1 MDDRVSVVTH
11 ALEWMGVRALYR
23 NLSLGALGFR
33 LPLQEAVEMA
43 KIGGF
48 QGIEIS
54 IIEIEEILKSK
65 RIDEVRRLAEEN
77 GLRFGGWGL
86 PVNFR
91 GDLDTYRAD
100 LGKLPSYAKI
110 AEEIGCNRVFTW
122 LLPFSDELPFKE
134 NFEFHVDRLRPIAE
148 ILEDHKCGFGLEFV
162 GPKTSRINHKY
173 EFIYTM
179 DGMLRLCD
187 EIGTGNLGLLLD
199 SWHWYTTY
207 GTTGQVKKLKS
218 EQVVYVHINDAPS
231 GIPIEEQID
240 NVRCLPGE
248 TGVIDLVG
256 FLRALREI
264 GYDGPVTP
272 EPFSRKLKEVTAVE
286 AVKLTGKHLCE
297 VWEEAGIS

>member
-1 MDDRVSVVTH
+1 
-11 ALEWMGVRALYR
+11 LYK

-33 LPLQEAVEMA
+33 LTLQEAVEMA

-48 QGIEIS
+48 QGIEIN

-65 RIDEVRRLAEEN
+65 QINEVKNLVEEN
-77 GLRFGGWGL
+77 GLKFGGWVL
-86 PVNFR
+86 PAHFR
-91 GDLDTYRAD
+91 GDLDTYRED
-100 LGKLPSYAKI
+100 LEKLPSH
-110 AEEIGCNRVFTW
+110 AELAERLGCRRVFTW
-122 LLPFSDELPFKE
+122 LLPYSDELPFEE
-134 NFEFHVDRLRPIAE
+134 NFKFHVDRLRPIAE
-148 ILEDHKCGFGLEFV
+148 ILGDHGCSFGLEFV
-162 GPKTSRINHKY
+162 GPRTSRINHKY

-207 GTTGQVKKLKS
+207 GTTGQVRKLKS

-272 EPFSRKLKEVTAVE
+272 EPFSGKLKEMTVVE
-286 AVKLTGKHLCE
+286 AVKLTGKHLDE

>member
-1 MDDRVSVVTH
+1 MEEPLYKSLSV
-11 ALEWMGVRALYR
+11 
-23 NLSLGALGFR
+23 GALGFR
-33 LPLQEAVEMA
+33 LPLQKAVEMA

-48 QGIEIS
+48 EGIEIS
-54 IIEIEEILKSK
+54 VVEMEEILRSK

-77 GLRFGGWGL
+77 ALRFAGWGL

-91 GDLDTYRAD
+91 GDSKAYRAD
-100 LGKLPSYAKI
+100 LAKLPGYAEI

-122 LLPFSDELPFKE
+122 LLPFSDELPFEE
-134 NFEFHVDRLRPIAE
+134 NLQFHVERLRPIAE
-148 ILEDHKCGFGLEFV
+148 ILEDRGCGFGLEFV
-162 GPKTSRINHKY
+162 GPKTSRMDHRY

-179 DGMLRLCD
+179 DGMLSLCD

-207 GTTGQVKKLKS
+207 GTTDQVKKLKS

-272 EPFSRKLKEVTAVE
+272 EPFSRKLKEMSVVE
-286 AVKLTGKHLCE
+286 AVKLTGRYLDR
-297 VWEEAGIS
+297 VWKEAGIS